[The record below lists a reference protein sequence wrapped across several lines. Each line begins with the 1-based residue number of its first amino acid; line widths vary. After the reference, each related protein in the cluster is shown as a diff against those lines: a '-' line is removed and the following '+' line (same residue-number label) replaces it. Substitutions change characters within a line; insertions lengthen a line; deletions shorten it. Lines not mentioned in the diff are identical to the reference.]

1 MLTLGRSVRRR
12 RIGLVRL
19 ILLGGH
25 LADRGAPVAL
35 ARRLSL
41 VLAVAVAVLAT
52 AAVLL
57 LAQGLRRGLPPCQ
70 HEL

>member
-1 MLTLGRSVRRR
+1 VG
-12 RIGLVRL
+12 L